1 MMEVQRRGL
10 RLLNTSED
18 LELKKKQPMV
28 PKKPGII
35 CAKNVIKK
43 PVDKKPVVNRVAPFI
58 IFQDPVEIHCQHC
71 GSLRS
76 KSSRDHISQ
85 SLKEYKETATQVEDT
100 DLSALLCSE
109 HPPEKYWETIA
120 EQRRVA
126 LKETLDENME
136 LCSLVEKLNLEIERL
151 SAIASHAD
159 HFASVYYETVRIQE
173 VNSNQATEPQD
184 SSCESNRIQST

>member
-1 MMEVQRRGL
+1 MTEVQRRGL
-10 RLLNTSED
+10 RLLNTFED
-18 LELKKKQPMV
+18 VELKKKQSLV
-28 PKKPGII
+28 SKKPASI
-35 CAKNVIKK
+35 CAKNVVKK
-43 PVDKKPVVNRVAPFI
+43 P
-58 IFQDPVEIHCQHC
+58 DPVEIYCQHC

-76 KSSRDHISQ
+76 KSSADHISK
-85 SLKEYKETATQVEDT
+85 SLKEYKEIATQVEDV

-159 HFASVYYETVRIQE
+159 NFASVYYETVRMQE
-173 VNSNQATEPQD
+173 ANSNQATRSQD
-184 SSCESNRIQST
+184 SSCELNRIQFT